1 MAATIRD
8 VAKRA
13 GTSVSAAS
21 AVINGSGQSSIRVG
35 AATRERI
42 RTAAR
47 EVGYTPNWLARGLGR
62 GRTDTI
68 GLMLSSLQNPLFVHL
83 LQSVEH
89 LGRAAGY
96 EVLFDAPRVGS
107 QTARQDKRLRGWPVD
122 GVLVWA
128 QGNQN
133 IASFLGH
140 TAANLPV
147 VYLGRTRQGDAE
159 NNVAFDVQSGA
170 RALAEHLIGDA
181 GRRRLAYV
189 SPYPPD
195 QVPFREAR
203 LWAFEDACREAG
215 VTLEFVT
222 MPRREVSRQAGL
234 ETGLL
239 LAARPASQRPDG
251 LLCHNDVIAVG
262 VYHGLRRAGVRVPHE
277 IAVAGFDGIEEGQCL
292 DLPLTTVELP
302 VEPLCRAA
310 LDVLLPAIAAG
321 AGNASQQILIPTRLL
336 VGPTTMLV

>member
-1 MAATIRD
+1 M
-8 VAKRA
+8 
-13 GTSVSAAS
+13 SAAS
-21 AVINGSGQSSIRVG
+21 AVMNGSGQSSIRVG

-47 EVGYTPNWLARGLGR
+47 EVGYTLNWLARGLGR

-96 EVLFDAPRVGS
+96 EVLFDAPRVG
-107 QTARQDKRLRGWPVD
+107 TARQDKRLRGWPVD

-128 QGNQN
+128 QTDQSL
-133 IASFLGH
+133 AAFLGQT

-195 QVPFREAR
+195 QVPSREAR
-203 LWAFEDACREAG
+203 LWAFEDVCREAG
-215 VTLEFVT
+215 VALEFVT
-222 MPRREVSRQAGL
+222 MPRREISRRAGL

-239 LAARPASQRPDG
+239 LAARPAPQRPDA

-310 LDVLLPAIAAG
+310 LALLLPVIAAG
-321 AGNASQQILIPTRLL
+321 AGNAPQQILIPTRLL